1 MLIKFINETHL
12 HALLQIIE
20 EWARN
25 NLIKIN
31 KGKGKSHIIQFNKTC
46 GQKLLP
52 TINDITPTLQYKYLG
67 IVMQRTAKFPKEFSK
82 TKELMKGF
90 NKYYMLNKAH
100 LGILTT
106 KIIFN
111 SYIQSKFLYH
121 LVVFDYYTEG
131 Q

>member
-1 MLIKFINETHL
+1 
-12 HALLQIIE
+12 
-20 EWARN
+20 
-25 NLIKIN
+25 
-31 KGKGKSHIIQFNKTC
+31 
-46 GQKLLP
+46 
-52 TINDITPTLQYKYLG
+52 
-67 IVMQRTAKFPKEFSK
+67 MQRTTKFPKEFSK